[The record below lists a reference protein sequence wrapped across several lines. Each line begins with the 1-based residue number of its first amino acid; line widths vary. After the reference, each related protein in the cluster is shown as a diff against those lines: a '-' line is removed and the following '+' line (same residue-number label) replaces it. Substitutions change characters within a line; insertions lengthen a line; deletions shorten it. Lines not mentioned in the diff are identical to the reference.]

1 MNGQRDA
8 IRNAVRHANEFH
20 DEGTDRHAV
29 ARPDRDERSP
39 LDPMLGELRFDQRER
54 QRRAVHGP
62 VDVREDVRHRANVI
76 LVAVRQHERG
86 GAPFLLQVREIGNDP
101 IHAEQLGIG
110 KHDAGVDNDRCL
122 APGERQHVHPEF
134 AESAEWNDFEHSET
148 RPVHTSSRHSGR
160 SGHGE
165 GNRETRLNQAAGC
178 A

>member
-1 MNGQRDA
+1 MS
-8 IRNAVRHANEFH
+8 
-20 DEGTDRHAV
+20 V
-29 ARPDRDERSP
+29 AGSDGDERSA
-39 LDPMLGELRFDQRER
+39 LDPVLGQLRFDERER
-54 QRRAVHGP
+54 QRRAVHGA
-62 VDVREDVRHRANVI
+62 VDVRQHVRHRADVI

-86 GAPFLLQVREIGNDP
+86 GASFLLQVREIGNDP

-148 RPVHTSSRHSGR
+148 WPVQTSSRHSGR
-160 SGHGE
+160 SEHGE